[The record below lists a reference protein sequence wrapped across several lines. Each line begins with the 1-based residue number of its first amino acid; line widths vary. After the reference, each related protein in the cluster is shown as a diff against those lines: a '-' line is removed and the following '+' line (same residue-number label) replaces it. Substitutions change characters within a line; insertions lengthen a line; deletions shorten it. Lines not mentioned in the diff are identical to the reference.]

1 MSLDLMDM
9 ERRLIGFDTVSR
21 NSNLPLIEY
30 LAGILKP
37 MGLDVQTFTSPDGK
51 KANLFA
57 TLGPKDKGGLMLAG
71 HTDTVPVEG
80 QAWDTNPFALT
91 EQGGKFFGR
100 GTADMKSFIVQSVLA
115 AEAVKGRKL
124 KVPLHLAFTYDEEV
138 GCHGAAL
145 LMKHLAKQKMVLP
158 ASAVIGE
165 PTNFQVFNKHKG
177 FSACRVSI
185 RGVEGHSS
193 KPPRG
198 ANAIQQAA
206 KIIDKLM
213 EVEAERKT
221 HRSFESEFE
230 LPYTTV
236 NVGMISGGTATNII
250 PNRCDLHFEYR
261 TMPGEDPAYVLNQLQ
276 GYVKEVL
283 LPAFLKQQPNVS
295 IEVVEENRGLPMQC
309 PPGAEIEA
317 LALELTGQ
325 SRTSAAPYYTEGAIY
340 NESGIPTVVCGPGDI
355 DQAHRPNEFIT
366 REQLNM
372 GVPFLGRLIERVCL
386 T

>member
-1 MSLDLMDM
+1 
-9 ERRLIGFDTVSR
+9 
-21 NSNLPLIEY
+21 
-30 LAGILKP
+30 
-37 MGLDVQTFTSPDGK
+37 
-51 KANLFA
+51 
-57 TLGPKDKGGLMLAG
+57 
-71 HTDTVPVEG
+71 
-80 QAWDTNPFALT
+80 
-91 EQGGKFFGR
+91 
-100 GTADMKSFIVQSVLA
+100 
-115 AEAVKGRKL
+115 
-124 KVPLHLAFTYDEEV
+124 
-138 GCHGAAL
+138 
-145 LMKHLAKQKMVLP
+145 
-158 ASAVIGE
+158 
-165 PTNFQVFNKHKG
+165 
-177 FSACRVSI
+177 
-185 RGVEGHSS
+185 
-193 KPPRG
+193 
-198 ANAIQQAA
+198 
-206 KIIDKLM
+206 
-213 EVEAERKT
+213 
-221 HRSFESEFE
+221 
-230 LPYTTV
+230 
-236 NVGMISGGTATNII
+236 VGMISGGTATNII